1 MGRNGP
7 NVEWIGLIVR
17 TDDGQVHAVEMDGR
31 GSRVTADLVINP
43 YETRNDVFPITA
55 IIKGVG
61 RYWRE
66 GENLGPDVQP
76 RRQLGLPP
84 GPVVFDEAPQLPVGK
99 KGVGDGT
106 RG

>member
-7 NVEWIGLIVR
+7 NVEWVGLIVR
-17 TDDGQVHAVEMDGR
+17 TDDGQVHAVEMDGL
-31 GSRVTADLVINP
+31 GGRVTADLVLNP

-61 RYWRE
+61 RYWKQ

-76 RRQLGLPP
+76 RRARGIE
-84 GPVVFDEAPQLPVGK
+84 GSAAIIDETVERRMIEDGK
-99 KGVGDGT
+99 
-106 RG
+106 